1 MSGRRRGK
9 GGHGAEFHL
18 DERWMT
24 SYADMITVLM
34 CLFIVLYAM
43 STVDQKKYDELK
55 NSLASGFG
63 VTNSKKVDLSQGV
76 PVPSELVD
84 KDGAGFTVSAG
95 ASKLTFTKAL
105 AKEVSQAVAKAG
117 GKAKVTVTSAG
128 VVIGLTGSSAY
139 FNGNRATLRVDA
151 VRVLRAVAPIVAKG
165 SEKVTVEGHADPVGS
180 SGPYATDWDLASAR
194 ATTVLKYFVHKGVA
208 PGRISSVS
216 YGSANPGPTRTAAQ
230 RQHNRRVDI
239 VLHTLTTA
247 PAPAASTA
255 KAETSESALEE
266 STSSHGETE
275 SAHSTASDG
284 AHAEAA
290 ESSSQHATSEG
301 H

>member
-1 MSGRRRGK
+1 MSGGRRRGK
-9 GGHGAEFHL
+9 GAHGGEFHL

-76 PVPSELVD
+76 PVPAELVD
-84 KDGAGFTVSAG
+84 KDGAGFTVA
-95 ASKLTFTKAL
+95 AEARELVFTKAL
-105 AKEVSQAVAKAG
+105 AKEIKQAIAKAG
-117 GKAKVTVTSAG
+117 GKATVTVTSEG

-139 FNGNRATLRVDA
+139 FDGNRASLRPDA
-151 VRVLRAVAPIVAKG
+151 IRVLRAVAPIVDRG
-165 SEKVTVEGHADPVGS
+165 SEKVTVEGHADPHGS

-194 ATTVLKYFVHKGVA
+194 ATTVLKYMVAKGVGPA
-208 PGRISSVS
+208 RISAVS
-216 YGSANPGPTRTAAQ
+216 YGSAQSSAATTAAQ
-230 RQHNRRVDI
+230 QEHNRRVDI
-239 VLHTLTTA
+239 VLHTRSTTSTA
-247 PAPAASTA
+247 TSQAAAKTPPKPAAPPTA
-255 KAETSESALEE
+255 E
-266 STSSHGETE
+266 
-275 SAHSTASDG
+275 
-284 AHAEAA
+284 HAAG
-290 ESSSQHATSEG
+290 G